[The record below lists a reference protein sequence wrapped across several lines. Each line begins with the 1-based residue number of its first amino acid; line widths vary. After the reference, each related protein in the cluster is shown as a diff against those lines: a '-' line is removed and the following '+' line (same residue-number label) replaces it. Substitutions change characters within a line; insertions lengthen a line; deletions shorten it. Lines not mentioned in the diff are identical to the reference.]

1 LSSVSFWLTLRCLL
15 RCLSTRQ
22 TRSRMPCA
30 VVLIEFTLTDLS
42 PPVYHCWLLQGFSL
56 AMVFPMFPNYIC
68 HEIDSAVKAIPGNI
82 ELAAVQLDW

>member
-1 LSSVSFWLTLRCLL
+1 LL

-30 VVLIEFTLTDLS
+30 VVLIEVTLTDLS

-56 AMVFPMFPNYIC
+56 AMVFLMFPNYIC
-68 HEIDSAVKAIPGNI
+68 HEIDSAVKAIPGNL